1 MAAVMVASIGKI
13 ASPSQGVACFERHSG
28 TLKGGRHVTG
38 GRRRP
43 RDVLYMAA
51 MAACMHNAEMA
62 GFYERL
68 VERGKPHKIA
78 VTAVMRKLVVIA
90 NALLRDRRMW
100 EDRAATVAD

>member
-13 ASPSQGVACFERHSG
+13 ASPSQGVACFERHNG

-68 VERGKPHKIA
+68 VGGASPTRSP
-78 VTAVMRKLVVIA
+78 
-90 NALLRDRRMW
+90 
-100 EDRAATVAD
+100 